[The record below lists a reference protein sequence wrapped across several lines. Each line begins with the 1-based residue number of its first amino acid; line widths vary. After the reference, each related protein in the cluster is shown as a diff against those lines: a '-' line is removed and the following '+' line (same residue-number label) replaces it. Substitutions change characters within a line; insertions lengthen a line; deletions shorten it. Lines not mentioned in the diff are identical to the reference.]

1 MVRVFFPNM
10 FMRLISINTNV
21 VPNVAKLQVSPRMTK
36 TEVKEYL
43 TKVYNVNVLGVD
55 TANYLGKHSCR
66 CYYSFRSF
74 HAIHL
79 NIGKWKKLYGKRK
92 IIAYKRRNFK
102 AAFVTFG
109 EASESNSPA
118 P

>member
-55 TANYLGKHSCR
+55 TANYLGK
-66 CYYSFRSF
+66 
-74 HAIHL
+74 
-79 NIGKWKKLYGKRK
+79 WKKLYGKRK

-109 EASESNSPA
+109 DASESNSPA